1 MKEGALGYWEEGCS
15 RITLCRRVAPP
26 GKAPRLRQEWGWE
39 ISSSAL
45 RISLC
50 TSSPGS
56 WWALV
61 ATGVFGAASLWLC
74 WGWIRASRSPPAG
87 TTGATG
93 GSPRTHVAL
102 FMQEESESFPSNF
115 PGMQQNTTQ
124 GAAVFSDS

>member
-1 MKEGALGYWEEGCS
+1 MSDGVVSTMNLS
-15 RITLCRRVAPP
+15 M
-26 GKAPRLRQEWGWE
+26 E
-39 ISSSAL
+39 ISPSAL

-61 ATGVFGAASLWLC
+61 ATGVFGTASLWLC
-74 WGWIRASRSPPAG
+74 WGWIRASMSHPAG

-93 GSPRTHVAL
+93 GFPRTQVVL
-102 FMQEESESFPSNF
+102 FMQEESESFPSSF